1 MTERDFVYWLNGFF
15 ELSGATYLTD
25 NQVRVVKEHLNLVF
39 NKVTINSP
47 ETLEEMSE
55 FRQLFGKPTTIH
67 DFKSAQIT
75 C

>member
-15 ELSGATYLTD
+15 ELSEATYLTD
-25 NQVRVVKEHLNLVF
+25 TQVRQIKDHLSLVF

-47 ETLEEMSE
+47 KTAEERAELTKQFAPISG
-55 FRQLFGKPTTIH
+55 FKP
-67 DFKSAQIT
+67 AQIT